1 MELADGVAHFG
12 IWGHVPGSVVIG
24 GGGEAGVYGFVF
36 ARAIDFVL
44 LGVVV
49 LRWGTEIEGEEYL
62 DGKGGFGCYRI
73 SFGEFKELV

>member
-1 MELADGVAHFG
+1 MKYGVSDLSIG
-12 IWGHVPGSVVIG
+12 GHVAGLVVIG

-62 DGKGGFGCYRI
+62 GGKGGFGCYRI